1 MRRFSDEFGAVN
13 FREEKESRK
22 FAFALELMQNS
33 KGLQTRIVRNI
44 SEYLKEGSTGMAR
57 TRAAL
62 LAECRKRLLK
72 TKQDLMN
79 GLSSSREDIEVM
91 NGGDEADQA
100 ADFQQK
106 AAALA
111 MRESSLRQLREIDGA
126 LGRIEDDQY
135 GVCEETEEPIE
146 EERLLALPWTRLSVE
161 GAETRDRRKA
171 KFA

>member
-1 MRRFSDEFGAVN
+1 
-13 FREEKESRK
+13 
-22 FAFALELMQNS
+22 
-33 KGLQTRIVRNI
+33 
-44 SEYLKEGSTGMAR
+44 MAR

-79 GLSSSREDIEVM
+79 GLQASRGDIEVM

-126 LGRIEDDQY
+126 LSRIEDDTY
-135 GVCEETEEPIE
+135 GICEETEEPIE

-161 GAETRDRRKA
+161 GAELRDRRRA

>member
-1 MRRFSDEFGAVN
+1 M
-13 FREEKESRK
+13 EKHCDGLRSK
-22 FAFALELMQNS
+22 NSSWQNS
-33 KGLQTRIVRNI
+33 KGLRTWKLKT
-44 SEYLKEGSTGMAR
+44 SFDDWKDEYLKEGSTRMAR

-79 GLSSSREDIEVM
+79 GLQASRGDIEVM

-111 MRESSLRQLREIDGA
+111 MRESSLRQLREIDA
-126 LGRIEDDQY
+126 AMGRIEDGTY

-161 GAETRDRRKA
+161 GAELRDRRKA

>member
-1 MRRFSDEFGAVN
+1 MDCPRIVLDLFQMST
-13 FREEKESRK
+13 SRK
-22 FAFALELMQNS
+22 
-33 KGLQTRIVRNI
+33 GVPR
-44 SEYLKEGSTGMAR
+44 MAR

-79 GLSSSREDIEVM
+79 GLAASREDIEVM
-91 NGGDEADQA
+91 TGGDEADQA

-111 MRESSLRQLREIDGA
+111 MRESSLRQLREIDA
-126 LGRIEDDQY
+126 AMYRIENDEY

-161 GAETRDRRKA
+161 GAEIRDRRKA

>member
-1 MRRFSDEFGAVN
+1 MKRT
-13 FREEKESRK
+13 SRK
-22 FAFALELMQNS
+22 
-33 KGLQTRIVRNI
+33 GVP
-44 SEYLKEGSTGMAR
+44 GMAR

-62 LAECRKRLLK
+62 ITECRKRLIK
-72 TKQDLMN
+72 TRQDLMN
-79 GLSSSREDIEVM
+79 GLSSREDIAVM

-100 ADFQQK
+100 ADFQRK

-111 MRESSLRQLREIDGA
+111 MRESSLRQLKEIDAA
-126 LGRIEDDQY
+126 LARIEDGTY

-161 GAETRDRRKA
+161 GAEIRDRRKA

>member
-1 MRRFSDEFGAVN
+1 
-13 FREEKESRK
+13 
-22 FAFALELMQNS
+22 
-33 KGLQTRIVRNI
+33 
-44 SEYLKEGSTGMAR
+44 MAR

-62 LAECRKRLLK
+62 LTECRKRLLK

-79 GLSSSREDIEVM
+79 GLQASREEIEVM
-91 NGGDEADQA
+91 TGGSEADLA

-106 AAALA
+106 SATLA
-111 MRESSLRQLREIDGA
+111 MRESSLRQIREIDSA
-126 LGRIEDDQY
+126 LQRIEDGSY

-161 GAETRDRRKA
+161 GAEIRDRRRS

>member
-1 MRRFSDEFGAVN
+1 
-13 FREEKESRK
+13 
-22 FAFALELMQNS
+22 
-33 KGLQTRIVRNI
+33 
-44 SEYLKEGSTGMAR
+44 MAR

-62 LAECRKRLLK
+62 LAECQKRLLK

-79 GLSSSREDIEVM
+79 GLQASRGDIEVM

-111 MRESSLRQLREIDGA
+111 MRESALRQLREIDSA
-126 LGRIEDDQY
+126 LGRIEDGEY

-161 GAETRDRRKA
+161 GAEIRDRRKA

>member
-1 MRRFSDEFGAVN
+1 
-13 FREEKESRK
+13 
-22 FAFALELMQNS
+22 
-33 KGLQTRIVRNI
+33 
-44 SEYLKEGSTGMAR
+44 MAR

-79 GLSSSREDIEVM
+79 GLQASRGDIEVM
-91 NGGDEADQA
+91 TGGDEADQA

-111 MRESSLRQLREIDGA
+111 MRESSLRQLREIDA
-126 LGRIEDDQY
+126 AMGRIEDDTY
-135 GVCEETEEPIE
+135 GICEETEEPIE

-161 GAETRDRRKA
+161 GAEIRDRRRS

>member
-1 MRRFSDEFGAVN
+1 
-13 FREEKESRK
+13 
-22 FAFALELMQNS
+22 
-33 KGLQTRIVRNI
+33 
-44 SEYLKEGSTGMAR
+44 MAR

-72 TKQDLMN
+72 TKQDILN

-111 MRESSLRQLREIDGA
+111 MRESSLKQLKEIDAA
-126 LGRIEDDQY
+126 LQRIEDNEY

-161 GAETRDRRKA
+161 GAEIRDRRRA

>member
-1 MRRFSDEFGAVN
+1 
-13 FREEKESRK
+13 
-22 FAFALELMQNS
+22 
-33 KGLQTRIVRNI
+33 
-44 SEYLKEGSTGMAR
+44 MAR

-62 LAECRKRLLK
+62 LTECRKRLLK
-72 TKQDLMN
+72 TKQDLLN

-111 MRESSLRQLREIDGA
+111 MRESSLKQLKEIDAA
-126 LGRIEDDQY
+126 LQRIEDNEY

-161 GAETRDRRKA
+161 GAEIRDRRRA

>member
-1 MRRFSDEFGAVN
+1 
-13 FREEKESRK
+13 
-22 FAFALELMQNS
+22 
-33 KGLQTRIVRNI
+33 
-44 SEYLKEGSTGMAR
+44 MAR

-79 GLSSSREDIEVM
+79 GLSASREDIEVM

-111 MRESSLRQLREIDGA
+111 MRESSLRQLKEIDAA
-126 LGRIEDDQY
+126 LGRIEDDAY

-161 GAETRDRRKA
+161 GAEIRDRRKA